1 MMAQGVNIEQA
12 KKDSVNAQETPFIPS
27 QSMVQTGLNQN
38 TAAKSP
44 VDIIMDDTLAQFQK
58 S

>member
-12 KKDSVNAQETPFIPS
+12 KKDSVNAQETPFIPA

-38 TAAKSP
+38 LAAKSP
-44 VDIIMDDTLAQFQK
+44 VDIIMDDTLAQF
-58 S
+58 